1 MIHNKAGT
9 YKIPHYLFFF
19 TALLFLFSAC
29 SIVKNYPANTPF
41 VYETNIKVEGNLTA
55 DEKKQLTNQLE
66 QQLHDSL
73 QVRSVQKFIGIERGR
88 PMLLYSVMNKPPV
101 YDSLNVGKSQQ
112 FMSALLNSLG
122 YFRDSITFNTDTNIY
137 KDQYRTIVNFN
148 VIPGKLVKLDSIRY
162 NLNDSSWYVK
172 NGDSLLIKLGNDTL
186 QQIAVEASKE
196 SLLKKGEPFAKALI
210 STEFNRMVDVYR
222 NNGYLRFAFDNLV
235 AVWDTVGLALL
246 RPTLDPIEQAT
257 QIQELQ
263 KRRANPIADV
273 EVRLSANPDTSYLTR
288 FYVGEVTVYPDLHS
302 DTGSYMPQ
310 RIDNNGYKIIS
321 YFDRFKPKVVVEN
334 IYLKRGNLYRQR
346 DYLKTLNR
354 FNSLAAW
361 HLASIDQTPRPGTDT
376 VDFVIKLTPADKY
389 LFDFNVEGSRNWGNP
404 FTTGDLLG
412 LGINL
417 GLQNR
422 NFARGANQSNTNLRY
437 GVELNSQ
444 GDFLQTQQASLSHNI
459 YFPRHILQFPGILKK
474 WREDPITRLSM
485 NVGNT
490 DRKNFF
496 NLTTFNAS
504 WGYEFK
510 QRNKLL
516 SIRLPNV
523 EYTFLNR
530 RDSLDALIKRFP
542 SYEYIFNKGLIIS
555 SIANFSI
562 TSTNGNIK
570 TLKRVNLEGSGFLA
584 GFIKNNDF
592 LDSNLYRFLKL
603 DAEFRQAR
611 RNRTGKK
618 EFAWRAFAGVGYE
631 FASNHL
637 RYDRYM
643 PFFRQYY
650 GGGPNSMR
658 AWGLRR
664 LGPGSTMLSSKEVPD
679 RFGDI
684 QLEANAE
691 YRFFLADLNGV
702 KINSALFTD
711 VGNVWFLRKN
721 ENFPGGEFRPSKLW
735 NDLGIGLGTGLRI
748 DFGFFL
754 VRVDYAYKVKDPS
767 PDNSA
772 SQNKWFYDWK
782 PLDGQLQLGVN
793 YPF

>member
-1 MIHNKAGT
+1 MIHKTAGT
-9 YKIPHYLFFF
+9 YKSRHSFFF
-19 TALLFLFSAC
+19 FAALLFLFSAC

-41 VYETNIKVEGNLTA
+41 VYETKIEVEGNLTVA
-55 DEKKQLTNQLE
+55 EKKQLTNQLE

-73 QVRSVQKFIGIERGR
+73 RVRSVQKFIGVEKGR
-88 PMLLYSVMNKPPV
+88 PMFLYSVINRPPA

-137 KDQYRTIVNFN
+137 KDQYRTAVRFH
-148 VIPGKLVKLDSIRY
+148 VIPGKLIRLDSISY
-162 NLNDSSWYVK
+162 NLYDSAWYVK
-172 NGDSLLIKLGNDTL
+172 NGDSLLIPLGNDTL
-186 QQIAVEASKE
+186 QKIALEAQKE

-210 STEFNRMVDVYR
+210 STEFNRLVDVYR
-222 NNGYLRFAFDNLV
+222 NNGYLRFSFDNLV
-235 AVWDTVGLALL
+235 AVWDTVGLAFL
-246 RPTLDPIEQAT
+246 RPTLDPFEQAT

-288 FYVGEVTVYPDLHS
+288 FYVGDVTVYPDLGA
-302 DTGSYMPQ
+302 DTGNYIPQ
-310 RIDNNGYKIIS
+310 RIERDGYKIVS
-321 YFDRFKPKVVVEN
+321 YFDRFKPKVIVEN
-334 IYLKRGNLYRQR
+334 IYLQKGQLYRQR

-361 HLASIDQTPRPGTDT
+361 RLASIDQSPRPGADT
-376 VDFVIKLTPADKY
+376 VDFVIKLTPASKY

-437 GVELNSQ
+437 GVELNSK
-444 GDFLQTQQASLSHNI
+444 GDFLQTQQVSLSHNI
-459 YFPRHILQFPGILKK
+459 YFPRHILQFPTILKK

-490 DRKNFF
+490 DRKKFF

-516 SIRLPNV
+516 SIRIPNV

-530 RDSLDALIKRFP
+530 RDSLDALIKKFP

-555 SIANFSI
+555 SIANFST
-562 TSTNGNIK
+562 TSSHKNVTS
-570 TLKRVNLEGSGFLA
+570 LKRVNLEGSGLVA

-603 DAEFRQAR
+603 DAEFRQTR

-658 AWGLRR
+658 AWGLRK
-664 LGPGSTMLSSKEVPD
+664 LGPGSTILSNKEVPD

-691 YRFFLADLNGV
+691 YRFFLADLNGI

-711 VGNVWFLRKN
+711 IGNVWFLRKN
-721 ENFPGGEFRPSKLW
+721 ESFKGGEFRLGKLW

-754 VRVDYAYKVKDPS
+754 VRVDYAYKLKDPS
-767 PDNSA
+767 PDNISF
-772 SQNKWFYDWK
+772 QNKWFYDWR
-782 PLDGQLQLGVN
+782 PLNGQLQLGIN